1 MKRVIW
7 QLRTLKQKI
16 SEDIMQNLFGY
27 SRALAIGDVHGMY
40 EKLIKLMDKI
50 RFNPDEDLLIFLGD
64 YIDRGPDS
72 GRCLQYILA
81 LQQQYPDVVVCLMGN
96 HEVMMSSHF
105 MQKRGSYNNLIVD
118 YADSWLDNGGL
129 ETLQQLEELDAATKE
144 ELLQWVMN
152 LPVKYQYQDY
162 FFCHAGVDPDVPLA
176 MQNEFD
182 MLWRRQRWWERYS
195 GEETIVV
202 GHTPVQKV
210 MKRTGKERRT
220 PKPLFLPNHIVMCDT
235 GAYIS
240 GGKLSCVDV
249 LTGKVWQA

>member
-1 MKRVIW
+1 
-7 QLRTLKQKI
+7 
-16 SEDIMQNLFGY
+16 MQNLFGY
-27 SRALAIGDVHGMY
+27 SRVLAIGDVHGMY

-64 YIDRGPDS
+64 YIDRGPDP
-72 GRCLQYILA
+72 GRCLQYIFA

-96 HEVMMSSHF
+96 HEVMMSSYF

-118 YADSWLDNGGL
+118 YAGSWLDNGGL
-129 ETLQQLEELDAATKE
+129 ETLKQLDEMDEGTKE

-176 MQNEFD
+176 VQNEFD
-182 MLWRRQRWWERYS
+182 MLWRRQQWWEQYK
-195 GEETIVV
+195 GEETLVV

-210 MKRTGKERRT
+210 MKLTGKERRT
-220 PKPLFLPNHIVMCDT
+220 PKPLFLANHVIMCDT
-235 GAYIS
+235 GAYMS

-249 LTGKVWQA
+249 LAGKVWQA

>member
-1 MKRVIW
+1 
-7 QLRTLKQKI
+7 
-16 SEDIMQNLFGY
+16 MQNLFGY
-27 SRALAIGDVHGMY
+27 SRVLAIGDVHGMY

-64 YIDRGPDS
+64 YIDRGPDP
-72 GRCLQYILA
+72 GRCLQYIFA

-96 HEVMMSSHF
+96 HEVMMSSYF

-118 YADSWLDNGGL
+118 YAGSWLDNGGL
-129 ETLQQLEELDAATKE
+129 ETLKQLDEMDADTKE

-176 MQNEFD
+176 VQNEFD
-182 MLWRRQRWWERYS
+182 MLWRRQQWWEQYK
-195 GEETIVV
+195 GEETLVV

-210 MKRTGKERRT
+210 MKLTGKERRT
-220 PKPLFLPNHIVMCDT
+220 PKPLFLANHVIMCDT
-235 GAYIS
+235 GAYMS

-249 LTGKVWQA
+249 LAGKIWQA

>member
-1 MKRVIW
+1 M
-7 QLRTLKQKI
+7 
-16 SEDIMQNLFGY
+16 MQNLFGY
-27 SRALAIGDVHGMY
+27 SRVLAIGDVHGMY

-64 YIDRGPDS
+64 YIDRGPDP
-72 GRCLQYILA
+72 GRCLQYIFA

-96 HEVMMSSHF
+96 HEVMMSSYF

-118 YADSWLDNGGL
+118 YAGSWLDNGGL
-129 ETLQQLEELDAATKE
+129 ETLKQLDEMDADTKE

-176 MQNEFD
+176 VQNEFD
-182 MLWRRQRWWERYS
+182 MLWRRQQWWEQYK
-195 GEETIVV
+195 GEETLVV

-210 MKRTGKERRT
+210 MKLTGKERRT
-220 PKPLFLPNHIVMCDT
+220 PKPLFLTNHVIMCDT
-235 GAYIS
+235 GAYMS

-249 LTGKVWQA
+249 LAGKVWQA

>member
-1 MKRVIW
+1 
-7 QLRTLKQKI
+7 
-16 SEDIMQNLFGY
+16 MQNLFGY
-27 SRALAIGDVHGMY
+27 TRVLAIGDVHGMY

-64 YIDRGPDS
+64 YIDRGPDP
-72 GRCLQYILA
+72 GRCLQYIFA

-96 HEVMMSSHF
+96 HEVMMSSYF

-118 YADSWLDNGGL
+118 YAGSWLDNGGL
-129 ETLQQLEELDAATKE
+129 ETLKQLDEMDADTKE

-176 MQNEFD
+176 VQNEFD
-182 MLWRRQRWWERYS
+182 MLWRRQQWWEQYK
-195 GEETIVV
+195 GEETLVV

-210 MKRTGKERRT
+210 MKLTGKERRT
-220 PKPLFLPNHIVMCDT
+220 PKPLFLTNHVIMSDT
-235 GAYIS
+235 GAYMS

-249 LTGKVWQA
+249 LAGKVWQA

>member
-1 MKRVIW
+1 
-7 QLRTLKQKI
+7 
-16 SEDIMQNLFGY
+16 MQNLFGY
-27 SRALAIGDVHGMY
+27 SRVLAIGDVHGMY

-64 YIDRGPDS
+64 YIDRGPDP
-72 GRCLQYILA
+72 GRCLQYIFA

-96 HEVMMSSHF
+96 HEVMMSSYF

-118 YADSWLDNGGL
+118 YAGSWLDNGGL
-129 ETLQQLEELDAATKE
+129 ETLKQLDEMDADTKE

-176 MQNEFD
+176 VQNEFD
-182 MLWRRQRWWERYS
+182 MLWRRQQWWEQYK
-195 GEETIVV
+195 GKETLVV

-210 MKRTGKERRT
+210 MKLTGKERRT
-220 PKPLFLPNHIVMCDT
+220 PKPLFLANHVIMCDT
-235 GAYIS
+235 GAYMS

-249 LTGKVWQA
+249 LAGKVWQA

>member
-1 MKRVIW
+1 
-7 QLRTLKQKI
+7 
-16 SEDIMQNLFGY
+16 MQNLFGY
-27 SRALAIGDVHGMY
+27 SRVLAIGDVHGMY

-64 YIDRGPDS
+64 YIDRGPDP
-72 GRCLQYILA
+72 GRCLQYIFS

-96 HEVMMSSHF
+96 HEVMMSSYF

-118 YADSWLDNGGL
+118 YAGSWLDNGGL
-129 ETLQQLEELDAATKE
+129 ETLKQLDKMDADTKE

-176 MQNEFD
+176 VQNEFD
-182 MLWRRQRWWERYS
+182 MLWRRQQWWEQYK
-195 GEETIVV
+195 GEETLVV

-210 MKRTGKERRT
+210 MKLTGKERRT
-220 PKPLFLPNHIVMCDT
+220 PKPLFLANHVIMCDT
-235 GAYIS
+235 GAYMS

-249 LTGKVWQA
+249 LAGKVWQA

>member
-1 MKRVIW
+1 
-7 QLRTLKQKI
+7 
-16 SEDIMQNLFGY
+16 MQNLFGY
-27 SRALAIGDVHGMY
+27 TRVLAIGDVHGMY

-64 YIDRGPDS
+64 YIDRGPDP
-72 GRCLQYILA
+72 GRCLQYIFA

-96 HEVMMSSHF
+96 HEVMMSSYF

-118 YADSWLDNGGL
+118 YAGSWLDNGGL
-129 ETLQQLEELDAATKE
+129 ETLKQLDEMDADTKE

-176 MQNEFD
+176 VQNEFD
-182 MLWRRQRWWERYS
+182 MLWRRQQWWEQYK
-195 GEETIVV
+195 GEETLVV

-210 MKRTGKERRT
+210 MKLTGKERRT
-220 PKPLFLPNHIVMCDT
+220 PKPLFLANHVIMCDT
-235 GAYIS
+235 GAYMS

-249 LTGKVWQA
+249 LAGKVWQA

>member
-1 MKRVIW
+1 
-7 QLRTLKQKI
+7 
-16 SEDIMQNLFGY
+16 MQNLFGY
-27 SRALAIGDVHGMY
+27 SRVLAIGDVHGMY

-64 YIDRGPDS
+64 YIDRGPDP
-72 GRCLQYILA
+72 GRCLQYIFA

-96 HEVMMSSHF
+96 HEVMMSSYF

-118 YADSWLDNGGL
+118 YAGSWLDNGGL
-129 ETLQQLEELDAATKE
+129 ETLKQLDEMDEGTKE

-162 FFCHAGVDPDVPLA
+162 FFCHAGVDPDVPLT

-182 MLWRRQRWWERYS
+182 MLWRRQQWWEQYK
-195 GEETIVV
+195 GEETLVV

-210 MKRTGKERRT
+210 MKLTGKERRT
-220 PKPLFLPNHIVMCDT
+220 PKPLFLANHVIMCDT
-235 GAYIS
+235 GAYMS

-249 LTGKVWQA
+249 LAGKVWQA

>member
-1 MKRVIW
+1 
-7 QLRTLKQKI
+7 
-16 SEDIMQNLFGY
+16 MQNLFGY
-27 SRALAIGDVHGMY
+27 SRVLAIGDVHGMY

-64 YIDRGPDS
+64 YIDRGPDP
-72 GRCLQYILA
+72 GRCLQYFFA
-81 LQQQYPDVVVCLMGN
+81 LHQQYPDVVVCLMGN
-96 HEVMMSSHF
+96 HEVMMSSYF

-118 YADSWLDNGGL
+118 YAGSWLDNGGL
-129 ETLQQLEELDAATKE
+129 ETLKQLDEMDADTKE

-176 MQNEFD
+176 VQNEFD
-182 MLWRRQRWWERYS
+182 MLWRRQQWWEQYK
-195 GEETIVV
+195 GEETLVV

-210 MKRTGKERRT
+210 MKLTGKERRT
-220 PKPLFLPNHIVMCDT
+220 PKPLFLTNHVIMCDT
-235 GAYIS
+235 GAYMS

-249 LTGKVWQA
+249 LAGKVWQA

>member
-1 MKRVIW
+1 
-7 QLRTLKQKI
+7 
-16 SEDIMQNLFGY
+16 MQNLFGY
-27 SRALAIGDVHGMY
+27 SRVLAIGDVHGMY

-64 YIDRGPDS
+64 YIDRGPDP
-72 GRCLQYILA
+72 GRCLQYIFA

-96 HEVMMSSHF
+96 HEVMMSSYF

-118 YADSWLDNGGL
+118 YAGSWLDNGGL
-129 ETLQQLEELDAATKE
+129 ETLKQLDEMDADTKE

-176 MQNEFD
+176 VQNEFD
-182 MLWRRQRWWERYS
+182 MLWRRQQWWEQYK
-195 GEETIVV
+195 GEETLVV

-210 MKRTGKERRT
+210 MKLTGKERRT
-220 PKPLFLPNHIVMCDT
+220 PKPLFLANHVIICDT
-235 GAYIS
+235 GAYMS

-249 LTGKVWQA
+249 LAGKVWQA

>member
-1 MKRVIW
+1 
-7 QLRTLKQKI
+7 
-16 SEDIMQNLFGY
+16 MQNLFGY
-27 SRALAIGDVHGMY
+27 TRVLAIGDVHGMY

-64 YIDRGPDS
+64 YIDRGPDP
-72 GRCLQYILA
+72 GRCLQYIFA

-96 HEVMMSSHF
+96 HEVMMSSYF

-118 YADSWLDNGGL
+118 YAGSWLDNGGL
-129 ETLQQLEELDAATKE
+129 ETLKQLDEMDEGTKE

-176 MQNEFD
+176 VQNEFD
-182 MLWRRQRWWERYS
+182 MLWRRQQWWEQYK
-195 GEETIVV
+195 GEETLVV

-210 MKRTGKERRT
+210 MKLTGKERRT
-220 PKPLFLPNHIVMCDT
+220 PKPLFLANHVIMCDT
-235 GAYIS
+235 GAYMS

-249 LTGKVWQA
+249 LAGKVWQA

>member
-1 MKRVIW
+1 
-7 QLRTLKQKI
+7 
-16 SEDIMQNLFGY
+16 MQNLFGY
-27 SRALAIGDVHGMY
+27 SRVLAIGDVHGMY

-64 YIDRGPDS
+64 YIDRGPDP
-72 GRCLQYILA
+72 GRCLQYIFA

-96 HEVMMSSHF
+96 HEVMMSSYF

-118 YADSWLDNGGL
+118 YAGSWLDNGGL
-129 ETLQQLEELDAATKE
+129 ETLKQLDEMDADTKE

-176 MQNEFD
+176 VQNEFD
-182 MLWRRQRWWERYS
+182 MLWRRQQWWEQYK
-195 GEETIVV
+195 GEETLVV

-210 MKRTGKERRT
+210 MKLTGKERRT
-220 PKPLFLPNHIVMCDT
+220 PKPLFLTNHVIMCDT
-235 GAYIS
+235 GAYMS
-240 GGKLSCVDV
+240 CGKLSCVDV
-249 LTGKVWQA
+249 LAGKVWQA

>member
-1 MKRVIW
+1 
-7 QLRTLKQKI
+7 
-16 SEDIMQNLFGY
+16 MQNLFGY
-27 SRALAIGDVHGMY
+27 SRVLAIGDVHGMY

-64 YIDRGPDS
+64 YIDRGPDP
-72 GRCLQYILA
+72 GRCLQYIFA

-96 HEVMMSSHF
+96 HEVMMSSYF

-118 YADSWLDNGGL
+118 YAGSWLDNGGL
-129 ETLQQLEELDAATKE
+129 ETLKQLDEMDADTKE

-176 MQNEFD
+176 VQNEFD
-182 MLWRRQRWWERYS
+182 MLWRRQQWWEQYK
-195 GEETIVV
+195 GEETLVV

-210 MKRTGKERRT
+210 MKLTGKERRT
-220 PKPLFLPNHIVMCDT
+220 PKPLFLANHVIMCDT
-235 GAYIS
+235 GAYMS

-249 LTGKVWQA
+249 LAGKVWQA

>member
-1 MKRVIW
+1 
-7 QLRTLKQKI
+7 
-16 SEDIMQNLFGY
+16 MQNLFGY
-27 SRALAIGDVHGMY
+27 TRVLAIGDVHGMY

-64 YIDRGPDS
+64 YIDRGPDP
-72 GRCLQYILA
+72 GRCLQYIFA

-96 HEVMMSSHF
+96 HEVMMSSYF
-105 MQKRGSYNNLIVD
+105 VQKRGSYNNLIVD
-118 YADSWLDNGGL
+118 YAGSWLDNGGL
-129 ETLQQLEELDAATKE
+129 ETLKQLDEMDADTKE

-176 MQNEFD
+176 VQNEFD
-182 MLWRRQRWWERYS
+182 MLWRRQQWWEQYK
-195 GEETIVV
+195 GEETLVV

-210 MKRTGKERRT
+210 MKLTGKERRT
-220 PKPLFLPNHIVMCDT
+220 PKPLFLANHVIMCDT
-235 GAYIS
+235 GAYMS

-249 LTGKVWQA
+249 LAGKVWQA

>member
-1 MKRVIW
+1 
-7 QLRTLKQKI
+7 
-16 SEDIMQNLFGY
+16 MQNLFGY
-27 SRALAIGDVHGMY
+27 TRVLAIGDVHGMY

-64 YIDRGPDS
+64 YIDRGPDP
-72 GRCLQYILA
+72 GRCLQYIFA

-96 HEVMMSSHF
+96 HEVMMSSYF

-118 YADSWLDNGGL
+118 YAGSWLDNGGL
-129 ETLQQLEELDAATKE
+129 ETLKQLDEMDAGTKE

-176 MQNEFD
+176 VQNEFD
-182 MLWRRQRWWERYS
+182 MLWRRQQWWEQYK
-195 GEETIVV
+195 GEETLVV

-210 MKRTGKERRT
+210 MKLTGKERRT
-220 PKPLFLPNHIVMCDT
+220 PKPLFLANHVIMCDT
-235 GAYIS
+235 GAYMS

-249 LTGKVWQA
+249 LARKVWQA

>member
-1 MKRVIW
+1 
-7 QLRTLKQKI
+7 
-16 SEDIMQNLFGY
+16 MQNLFGY
-27 SRALAIGDVHGMY
+27 SRVLAIGDVHGMY
-40 EKLIKLMDKI
+40 QKLIKLMDKI

-64 YIDRGPDS
+64 YIDRGPDP
-72 GRCLQYILA
+72 GRCLQYIFA

-96 HEVMMSSHF
+96 HEVMMSSYF

-118 YADSWLDNGGL
+118 YAGSWLDNGGL
-129 ETLQQLEELDAATKE
+129 ETLKQLDEMDADTKE

-176 MQNEFD
+176 VQNEFD
-182 MLWRRQRWWERYS
+182 MLWRRQQWWEQYK
-195 GEETIVV
+195 GEETLVV

-210 MKRTGKERRT
+210 MKLTGKERRM
-220 PKPLFLPNHIVMCDT
+220 PKPLFLANHVIMCDT
-235 GAYIS
+235 GAYMS

-249 LTGKVWQA
+249 LAGKVWQA

>member
-1 MKRVIW
+1 
-7 QLRTLKQKI
+7 
-16 SEDIMQNLFGY
+16 MQNLFGY
-27 SRALAIGDVHGMY
+27 SRVLAIGDVHGMY

-64 YIDRGPDS
+64 YIDRGPDP
-72 GRCLQYILA
+72 GRCLQYIFA

-96 HEVMMSSHF
+96 HEVMMSSYF
-105 MQKRGSYNNLIVD
+105 VQKRGSYNNLIVD
-118 YADSWLDNGGL
+118 YAGSWLDNGGL
-129 ETLQQLEELDAATKE
+129 ETMKQLDEMDADTKE

-176 MQNEFD
+176 VQNEFD
-182 MLWRRQRWWERYS
+182 MLWRRQQWWEQYK
-195 GEETIVV
+195 GEETLVV

-210 MKRTGKERRT
+210 MKLTGKERRT
-220 PKPLFLPNHIVMCDT
+220 PKPLFLANHVIMCDT
-235 GAYIS
+235 GAYMS

-249 LTGKVWQA
+249 LAGKVWQA

>member
-1 MKRVIW
+1 
-7 QLRTLKQKI
+7 
-16 SEDIMQNLFGY
+16 MQNLFGY
-27 SRALAIGDVHGMY
+27 SRVLAIGDVHGMY

-64 YIDRGPDS
+64 YIDRGPDP
-72 GRCLQYILA
+72 GRCLQYIFA

-96 HEVMMSSHF
+96 HEVMMSSYF
-105 MQKRGSYNNLIVD
+105 IQKRGSYNNLIVD
-118 YADSWLDNGGL
+118 YAGSWLDNGGL
-129 ETLQQLEELDAATKE
+129 ETLKQLDEMDADTKE

-176 MQNEFD
+176 VQNEFD
-182 MLWRRQRWWERYS
+182 MLWRRQQWWEQYK
-195 GEETIVV
+195 GEETLVV

-210 MKRTGKERRT
+210 MKLTGKERRT
-220 PKPLFLPNHIVMCDT
+220 PKPLFLANHVIMCDT
-235 GAYIS
+235 GAYMS

-249 LTGKVWQA
+249 LAGKVWQA

>member
-1 MKRVIW
+1 
-7 QLRTLKQKI
+7 
-16 SEDIMQNLFGY
+16 MQNLFGY
-27 SRALAIGDVHGMY
+27 SRVLAIGDVHGMY

-64 YIDRGPDS
+64 YIDRGPDP
-72 GRCLQYILA
+72 GRCLQYIFA
-81 LQQQYPDVVVCLMGN
+81 LQDQYPDVVVCLMGN
-96 HEVMMSSHF
+96 HEVMMSSYF

-118 YADSWLDNGGL
+118 YAGSWLDNGGL
-129 ETLQQLEELDAATKE
+129 ETLKQLDEMDADTKE

-176 MQNEFD
+176 VQNEFD
-182 MLWRRQRWWERYS
+182 MLWRRQQWWEQYK
-195 GEETIVV
+195 GEETLVV

-210 MKRTGKERRT
+210 MKLTGKERRT
-220 PKPLFLPNHIVMCDT
+220 PKPLFLTNHVIMCDT
-235 GAYIS
+235 GAYMS

-249 LTGKVWQA
+249 LAGKVWQA

>member
-1 MKRVIW
+1 
-7 QLRTLKQKI
+7 
-16 SEDIMQNLFGY
+16 MQNLFGY
-27 SRALAIGDVHGMY
+27 SRVLAIGDVHGMY
-40 EKLIKLMDKI
+40 QKLIKLMDKI

-64 YIDRGPDS
+64 YIDRGPDP
-72 GRCLQYILA
+72 GRCLQYIFA

-96 HEVMMSSHF
+96 HEVMMSSYF

-118 YADSWLDNGGL
+118 YAGSWLDNGGL
-129 ETLQQLEELDAATKE
+129 ETLKQLNEMDADTKE

-176 MQNEFD
+176 VQNEFD
-182 MLWRRQRWWERYS
+182 MLWRRQQWWEQYK
-195 GEETIVV
+195 GEETLVV

-210 MKRTGKERRT
+210 MKLTGKERRT
-220 PKPLFLPNHIVMCDT
+220 PKPLFLANHVIMCDT
-235 GAYIS
+235 GAYMS

-249 LTGKVWQA
+249 LAGKVWQA

>member
-1 MKRVIW
+1 
-7 QLRTLKQKI
+7 
-16 SEDIMQNLFGY
+16 MQNLFGY
-27 SRALAIGDVHGMY
+27 TRVLAIGDVHGMY

-64 YIDRGPDS
+64 YIDRGPDP
-72 GRCLQYILA
+72 GRCLQYIFA

-96 HEVMMSSHF
+96 HEVMMSSYF

-118 YADSWLDNGGL
+118 YAGSWLDNGGL
-129 ETLQQLEELDAATKE
+129 ETLKQLDEMDADTKE

-176 MQNEFD
+176 VQNEFD
-182 MLWRRQRWWERYS
+182 MLWRRQQWWEQYK
-195 GEETIVV
+195 GEDTLVV

-210 MKRTGKERRT
+210 MKLTGKERRT
-220 PKPLFLPNHIVMCDT
+220 PKPLFLANHVIMCDT
-235 GAYIS
+235 GAYMS

-249 LTGKVWQA
+249 LAGKVWQA

>member
-1 MKRVIW
+1 
-7 QLRTLKQKI
+7 
-16 SEDIMQNLFGY
+16 MQNLFGY
-27 SRALAIGDVHGMY
+27 SRVLAIGDVHGMY

-64 YIDRGPDS
+64 YIDRGPDP
-72 GRCLQYILA
+72 GRCLQYIFA

-96 HEVMMSSHF
+96 HEVMMSSYF

-118 YADSWLDNGGL
+118 YAGSWLDNGGL
-129 ETLQQLEELDAATKE
+129 ETLKQLDEMEADTKE

-152 LPVKYQYQDY
+152 LPVKYQYQDF

-176 MQNEFD
+176 VQNEFD
-182 MLWRRQRWWERYS
+182 MLWRRQQWWEQYK
-195 GEETIVV
+195 GEETLVV

-210 MKRTGKERRT
+210 MKLTGKERRT
-220 PKPLFLPNHIVMCDT
+220 PKPLFLTNHVIMCDT
-235 GAYIS
+235 GAYMS

-249 LTGKVWQA
+249 LAGKVWQA